1 MGVMLDTIG
10 QLIAGYLQKEVPGY
24 EPFTPSDPEHLRGVI
39 EPGDVLLVE
48 GNNRISGIIKY
59 LTQST
64 WSHGALYVGPVDGAY
79 EPDGE
84 PHVLIEANIGEGV
97 TSAPL
102 SKYFPY
108 HTRVCRPIGLSYEDR
123 TTVCRYAINRI
134 GFGYDTKNIVDLMRY
149 LIPLP
154 VPQRW
159 RRRMIAFGSG
169 DPTKIICSALIAQAF
184 DAVRYPI
191 LPKIT
196 RAASR
201 KARREILHI
210 RDSSLYMPRDF
221 DISPY
226 FEIVKPTIVHGFDYT
241 ALHWADKQKPLQE
254 VAGEFGVFP
263 EIESPSLVPEEID
276 QEAPLPVATEEV
288 TVRNEDGR
296 ARDRVGTF
304 PRRRICRGPPAGAP
318 RPSAQQVA
326 RSWWRSRTADRR
338 VGKAKR
344 AQPLKPT
351 IRIDG
356 GHGAS
361 AFAADLQS
369 EPPRQR
375 QPHRQRLRGMNMTVG
390 NTVDRLARQPRQ
402 IVIFDLVGFALKR
415 LSTSSC
421 SRRPLSKR

>member
-1 MGVMLDTIG
+1 
-10 QLIAGYLQKEVPGY
+10 
-24 EPFTPSDPEHLRGVI
+24 
-39 EPGDVLLVE
+39 
-48 GNNRISGIIKY
+48 
-59 LTQST
+59 
-64 WSHGALYVGPVDGAY
+64 
-79 EPDGE
+79 
-84 PHVLIEANIGEGV
+84 V

-102 SKYFPY
+102 SKYYPY

-134 GFGYDTKNIVDLMRY
+134 GFGYDTKNIVDLMRF

-226 FEIVKPTIVHGFDYT
+226 FEIVKPTIVNGFDYT
-241 ALHWADKQKPLQE
+241 ALHWADKQKPLRE

-263 EIESPSLVPEEID
+263 EVQSPPLVPEEID
-276 QEAPLPVATEEV
+276 QEAPLPAEEVMIEEAAIEEV
-288 TVRNEDGR
+288 TCETTVVERVTVSEHYLAVEYIPVRQPER
-296 ARDRVGTF
+296 RMK
-304 PRRRICRGPPAGAP
+304 PREL
-318 RPSAQQVA
+318 VA
-326 RSWWRSRTADRR
+326 R
-338 VGKAKR
+338 
-344 AQPLKPT
+344 
-351 IRIDG
+351 
-356 GHGAS
+356 HGS
-361 AFAADLQS
+361 
-369 EPPRQR
+369 
-375 QPHRQRLRGMNMTVG
+375 
-390 NTVDRLARQPRQ
+390 
-402 IVIFDLVGFALKR
+402 
-415 LSTSSC
+415 
-421 SRRPLSKR
+421 